1 MIDTTHSDQRRVCEA
16 ILYQFQGEG
25 QALWGVVKE
34 ARELDKGHTLTLGV
48 LDMCIAALGLADHPE
63 RVTALRNRIQEL
75 RSIEE
80 NH

>member
-1 MIDTTHSDQRRVCEA
+1 MQKRSSTSSRAKGRRC
-16 ILYQFQGEG
+16 GSG
-25 QALWGVVKE
+25 QE
-34 ARELDKGHTLTLGV
+34 ARELDKGHALTLGV

-75 RSIEE
+75 QSIEE